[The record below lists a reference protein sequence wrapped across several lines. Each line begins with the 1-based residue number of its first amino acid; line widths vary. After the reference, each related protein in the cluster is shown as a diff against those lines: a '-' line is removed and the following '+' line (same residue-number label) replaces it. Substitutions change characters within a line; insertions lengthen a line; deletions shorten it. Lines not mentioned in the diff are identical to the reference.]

1 MYRETTI
8 DNNQFFEGKISIKS
22 ILCTST
28 AVLSSKIS
36 KIYLY
41 GIRIEKCLI
50 FSSLDLAYTL
60 FIYSSLFIKLSNMP
74 ISTILTCNKI
84 LINLYLEFKY
94 KTSNMHISTTLT
106 CNKILIN
113 QYFINPM
120 NICKK
125 TRPTMLVSWIRASAK
140 PHKPE
145 TRDIRTLKLYSL
157 FSHFTEKQESFK
169 HLTV

>member
-1 MYRETTI
+1 MQITCIEKPQLIIINFSRGKYLLS
-8 DNNQFFEGKISIKS
+8 QFYVRLLQSFQARFLKF
-22 ILCTST
+22 
-28 AVLSSKIS
+28 
-36 KIYLY
+36 IYTEL
-41 GIRIEKCLI
+41 GLKKCLI

-60 FIYSSLFIKLSNMP
+60 FIYSSLFIKPSNMPISTTLTCNKTLINQYLEFNYKTSNMP

-84 LINLYLEFKY
+84 LINLYLEFKD

-125 TRPTMLVSWIRASAK
+125 TRPTMLVS
-140 PHKPE
+140 
-145 TRDIRTLKLYSL
+145 
-157 FSHFTEKQESFK
+157 
-169 HLTV
+169 